1 MIIDIPDSHFDSSNP
16 IITTY
21 ILLLYY
27 SVEHLIGIEIEVALH
42 CLASEILERIDWVN
56 NNSVSDCSGVFSPV
70 WSHELVVPLILGVIR
85 KICLDL
91 YHC

>member
-42 CLASEILERIDWVN
+42 CLASEILERID
-56 NNSVSDCSGVFSPV
+56 
-70 WSHELVVPLILGVIR
+70 
-85 KICLDL
+85 
-91 YHC
+91 